1 MARDPN
7 RKHGP
12 TLTTEKERPT
22 VPTAAA
28 RKVQRIFRTLCVRL
42 CDGYYF
48 PVSSATPASRL
59 QRDSKVCNQRCGM
72 EGRLFIHHSPN
83 GSVEDMVDLQG
94 RPYRALGTAFL
105 YRREYVASC
114 KCQPDP
120 WEPVSMERHRGY
132 ALALA
137 ARNGDTDAA
146 QQLKALQER
155 LQELAK
161 HSQDGAAQSL
171 AALNAAVQPAA
182 DPTDYNRK
190 RRTSSGAPPAAI
202 KTVSARRRLGCTSV
216 QWDV

>member
-1 MARDPN
+1 MSCYPS
-7 RKHGP
+7 
-12 TLTTEKERPT
+12 
-22 VPTAAA
+22 
-28 RKVQRIFRTLCVRL
+28 VRQA
-42 CDGYYF
+42 
-48 PVSSATPASRL
+48 PEESPP
-59 QRDSKVCNQRCGM
+59 QHQSKVLTDGI
-72 EGRLFIHHSPN
+72 IHHSPN

-114 KCQPDP
+114 KCQPHP

-182 DPTDYNRK
+182 DPTDYDRK
-190 RRTSSGAPPAAI
+190 RRTSSGAPPPPSRPSAPGGDWAA
-202 KTVSARRRLGCTSV
+202 RLFNGMSNY
-216 QWDV
+216 